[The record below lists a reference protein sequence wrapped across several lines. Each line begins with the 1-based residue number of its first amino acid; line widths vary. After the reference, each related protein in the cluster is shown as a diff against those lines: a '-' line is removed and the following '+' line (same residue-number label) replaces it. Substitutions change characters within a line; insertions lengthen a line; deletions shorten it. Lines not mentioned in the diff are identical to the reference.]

1 MNSLSEKDAVL
12 VKSIWDKISSK
23 MSNVAVR
30 SYDKIPYTA
39 VDGIHDDR
47 KTKAIDWWTNGFWGG
62 MMWLMYAATGEEK
75 YRNVAEHQE
84 SLMDE
89 ALKHYDLLHHDV
101 GFMWHILSGANYKIT
116 GNKEARNKNLFVASV
131 LASRFNI
138 DGRYIRSWNSD
149 EAIGYSIIDC
159 LMNIPL
165 LYWAS
170 KEIGDARFRRI
181 AMAHMDMSLK
191 HHIRLDGSTNHIVNH
206 NPENGEIEEILAGQG
221 YSADSCWSRGLA
233 WAVYG
238 SILSYIHTNKTEY
251 LECANKT
258 ADYFIKEIKKTE
270 YIPLLDF
277 GQPAED
283 SYYDSTAGAIA
294 ACGLI
299 EISKYVSKDD
309 SERYMQAALNII
321 RALDAKCCDYDNN
334 TDPLVL
340 MGSER
345 YPHTETSKKT
355 IHMPIIYG
363 DYFYIEA
370 LYKLKSEKYKDILF
384 W

>member
-1 MNSLSEKDAVL
+1 MNSLSEKDTAF
-12 VKSIWDKISSK
+12 VKSVWDKINNK
-23 MSNVAVR
+23 MSKVAVR

-39 VDGIHDDR
+39 VDGVHDDR
-47 KTKAIDWWTNGFWGG
+47 KVKAIDWWTNGFWGG
-62 MMWLMYAATGEEK
+62 MMWVMYAATGDEN

-89 ALKHYDLLHHDV
+89 ALNHYDLLHHDV

-116 GNKEARNKNLFVASV
+116 GNKQARNKNLFVASV

-170 KEIGDARFRRI
+170 EEIGDARFKRI

-191 HHIRLDGSTNHIVNH
+191 HHIRPDGSTNHIVNH
-206 NPENGEIEEILAGQG
+206 NPETGEIMEILAGQG
-221 YSADSCWSRGLA
+221 YKADSCWSRGIA
-233 WAVYG
+233 WAIYG

-251 LECANKT
+251 LDCAKKT
-258 ADYFIKEIKKTE
+258 TDYFIKEIEKTD

-277 GQPAED
+277 GQPTENL
-283 SYYDSTAGAIA
+283 YYDSTAGTIA

-299 EISKYVSKDD
+299 EISKYVSEEDA
-309 SERYMQAALNII
+309 EGYMQAALNII
-321 RALDAKCCDYDNN
+321 KALDAKCCDYNDS

-345 YPHTETSKKT
+345 YPHTEASMKT
-355 IHMPIIYG
+355 VHMPIIYG